1 MVSVQFIYKTN
12 PCGDFPSGCEAG
24 PSSLIVWIQVPPY
37 VLIAISEIFA
47 SITGLEY
54 AYNKAPKRMKSVVM
68 SIFLFMTAIGNAINA
83 ALS

>member
-1 MVSVQFIYKTN
+1 MASTCDTSSTISVW
-12 PCGDFPSGCEAG
+12 
-24 PSSLIVWIQVPPY
+24 VQVPAY

-54 AYNKAPKRMKSVVM
+54 SYNKAPKRMKSVVV

-83 ALS
+83 ALSYVFHPALF